1 MDSGRN
7 PLTDEGEK
15 QSDNDGLAELSE
27 LELLKDLGGGEDE
40 GVDDA
45 GDGEGA
51 ADDGADRRH
60 EVVQRRPRLVVLHSY
75 RIQIVPEEKNLRFS
89 NYVFRTEN

>member
-1 MDSGRN
+1 MTSIIAQNEILYKLREWKTVCTRSS
-7 PLTDEGEK
+7 PIPTHLRLA
-15 QSDNDGLAELSE
+15 QLSD
-27 LELLKDLGGGEDE
+27 LELFEDLRGGEDA

-60 EVVQRRPRLVVLHSY
+60 EVVQRRPRLVVLHRY
-75 RIQIVPEEKNLRFS
+75 RV
-89 NYVFRTEN
+89 

>member
-1 MDSGRN
+1 MKNCHCTSGSN
-7 PLTDEGEK
+7 D
-15 QSDNDGLAELSE
+15 DGLAELAE
-27 LELLKDLGGGEDE
+27 LKLFEDLCGGEE
-40 GVDDA
+40 AGVDDA

-89 NYVFRTEN
+89 NFVFRTEN

>member
-1 MDSGRN
+1 MAQ
-7 PLTDEGEK
+7 DEILYKLCEWK
-15 QSDNDGLAELSE
+15 TVCARSSPTHLLLAQLSD
-27 LELLKDLGGGEDE
+27 LKLFEDFGGGEDA

-60 EVVQRRPRLVVLHSY
+60 EVVQRRPRLVVLH
-75 RIQIVPEEKNLRFS
+75 RNRV
-89 NYVFRTEN
+89 

>member
-1 MDSGRN
+1 MRFCTSSVN
-7 PLTDEGEK
+7 EK
-15 QSDNDGLAELSE
+15 QSAHVRVSSPTHLRLAQLSD
-27 LELLKDLGGGEDE
+27 LELFEDLRGGEDA

-60 EVVQRRPRLVVLHSY
+60 EVVQRRPRLVVLHRY
-75 RIQIVPEEKNLRFS
+75 RV
-89 NYVFRTEN
+89 

>member
-1 MDSGRN
+1 MRFCTSSVN
-7 PLTDEGEK
+7 EK
-15 QSDNDGLAELSE
+15 QSAHVRVATHLRLAQLSD
-27 LELLKDLGGGEDE
+27 LELFEDLRGGEDA

-75 RIQIVPEEKNLRFS
+75 RV
-89 NYVFRTEN
+89 